1 MNVLI
6 GLYLM
11 IPRGT
16 KTISSGKGKA
26 AKTSARRKE
35 LPPTS
40 FSERVE
46 PCGASAQCSSSTIP
60 HRITHEFSYRSS
72 QCGYGGHL
80 KEPQTRG
87 ARCGG
92 DYGKQ
97 ARDWGE
103 WDHVAYDAYQK

>member
-72 QCGYGGHL
+72 QWGYGGYL
-80 KEPQTRG
+80 QKAPTPEGRREVGPETPG
-87 ARCGG
+87 PGWG
-92 DYGKQ
+92 D
-97 ARDWGE
+97 
-103 WDHVAYDAYQK
+103 